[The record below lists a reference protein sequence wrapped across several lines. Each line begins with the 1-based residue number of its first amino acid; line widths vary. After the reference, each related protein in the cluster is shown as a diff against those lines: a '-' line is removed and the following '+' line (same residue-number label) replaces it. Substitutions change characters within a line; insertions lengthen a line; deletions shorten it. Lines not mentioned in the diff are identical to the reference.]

1 MIRITRFLVV
11 GLLLAPAAAAAQTAP
26 TAGSPLVV
34 QRVHTPFV
42 VAADYKVTDLDGDLG
57 QLAGGYVGRLV
68 DDMLLIAGAGYWLVD
83 GSGGE
88 RLGYGGVLVGWLMP
102 EWAGIRFGARGLVGA
117 GTGTLAR
124 NLTVVRGVPDRTI
137 RFGGGRSAAPVP
149 TAFRV
154 LVTDDF
160 FVFEPQVNAAATLFP
175 HVVLNV
181 GGGYRLTGFTDALDD
196 RLNGATGAVA
206 LQFEW

>member
-1 MIRITRFLVV
+1 MIRIARFLVA
-11 GLLLAPAAAAAQTAP
+11 GLLLSPAAAAAQSAP
-26 TAGSPLVV
+26 TAASPLVV

-42 VAADYKVTDLDGDLG
+42 VAADYKVTDVDGDLG
-57 QLAGGYVGRLV
+57 QLAGGYVGRLI
-68 DDMLLIAGAGYWLVD
+68 DDTLLIGGAGYWLVD

-88 RLGYGGVLVGWLMP
+88 RFGYGGVLLGWVMP
-102 EWAGIRFGARGLVGA
+102 EWAGIRFGARGLVGG

-124 NLTVVRGVPDRTI
+124 DLTVLRGTRDTTI
-137 RFGGGRSAAPVP
+137 RFGRTGSLAPAP

-154 LVTDDF
+154 FVTDDF
-160 FVFEPQVNAAATLFP
+160 FVFEPQASAAATLFP
-175 HVVLNV
+175 HVALSV
-181 GGGYRLTGFTDALDD
+181 GGGYRLTGFTDALEG